1 MPRKA
6 VRKVVF
12 CGTSSRIS
20 SVTRVPFKDLK
31 SFSSTPRSKFVSFNR
46 RLTGTEATAR
56 RAKIRSM
63 LIPENS
69 NLMIGTKASGTGV
82 NSWMASFGAMRLM
95 IFGRYSKKSSRDT
108 CLGTTT
114 RVSMSEPT
122 LGVSGISIVDACFY
136 PAHQAHRPPGGS
148 YHR

>member
-1 MPRKA
+1 MPRRA

-12 CGTSSRIS
+12 CGTSSKIS

-31 SFSSTPRSKFVSFNR
+31 SFSSTPRNRFVSFNR

-69 NLMIGTKASGTGV
+69 SLMIGTKASGTGV
-82 NSWMASFGAMRLM
+82 ISWMASFGAMRLI

-108 CLGTTT
+108 CFGTTT
-114 RVSMSEPT
+114 RVSMSEPR
-122 LGVSGISIVDACFY
+122 LVVSGMSLVEVRVY
-136 PAHQAHRPPGGS
+136 LAHQAHRPPDDS